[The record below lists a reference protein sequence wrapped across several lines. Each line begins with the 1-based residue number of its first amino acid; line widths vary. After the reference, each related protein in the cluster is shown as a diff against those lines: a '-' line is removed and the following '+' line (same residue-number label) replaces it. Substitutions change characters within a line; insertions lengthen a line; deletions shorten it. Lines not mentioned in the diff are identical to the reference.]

1 MLGLP
6 VGACVKF
13 YAPNVTGVKAGEWN
27 GREDPETDDSMIERK
42 YTPTSSDRQKGSFD
56 MVIKVYDAGV
66 VMPQFP
72 DGGKMSQFLGRLKV
86 GDTLGISGPW
96 GQIEYTA
103 PGTFVHLKKTL
114 TKTKVG
120 MLAGGTGITPM
131 LQILTAI
138 FENPLDKTSCSL
150 LYANKTEGDILV
162 RGMLDALAAQFP
174 QRLTVH
180 YTLDAPP
187 AKGWNYSKG
196 FITADMIK
204 SILPAPGPDTVV
216 LMCGPPPMVKFACKA
231 NLDTLDYNKNDQ
243 LCF

>member
-1 MLGLP
+1 
-6 VGACVKF
+6 V
-13 YAPNVTGVKAGEWN
+13 
-27 GREDPETDDSMIERK
+27 IERK

-56 MVIKVYDAGV
+56 IIIKVYAAGV

-72 DGGKMSQFLGRLKV
+72 DGGKMSQFMGRLKV
-86 GDTLGISGPW
+86 GDTLGLSGPW

-114 TKTKVG
+114 KKSKVG

-138 FENPLDKTSCSL
+138 FENPMDKTSCSL
-150 LYANKTEGDILV
+150 LYANKTEADILV
-162 RGMLDALAAQFP
+162 RDMLEELAAKFP

-187 AKGWNYSKG
+187 AQGWKYSKV
-196 FITADMIK
+196 IDRLVVARLCLASVYTAERTSAAKERVDATRRIPPF
-204 SILPAPGPDTVV
+204 SPSPPALTHASFLALFSHTRDFTPNRASSPRI
-216 LMCGPPPMVKFACKA
+216 
-231 NLDTLDYNKNDQ
+231 
-243 LCF
+243 